1 MELFGICYVVFGL
14 MAVIGAVLDAD
25 GVMTAIRRLPKR
37 AMDGICAKMYKY
49 IWKHCP
55 SMVKPVYFAAP
66 PVRNIPNDRLF
77 EFNFIIGWI
86 DVENFRSMSKGE
98 YESLLLKGHIP
109 YNFSKNFVLD
119 KFIRERVRREF
130 CNRILDFVSIRAFNV
145 PSGDVKVNAQL
156 VCRPPKSP
164 KFAWAEKE
172 EMFETENRFES

>member
-1 MELFGICYVVFGL
+1 MSTFGILYIVFGL
-14 MAVIGAVLDAD
+14 IAVVGCVLDAD
-25 GVMTAIRRLPKR
+25 EPRRFICNDKGMR
-37 AMDGICAKMYKY
+37 TRYFCAKMYKY

-77 EFNFIIGWI
+77 EFNFIIGYI

-164 KFAWAEKE
+164 KFAWAEKK